1 MEQAT
6 ANYQIRTATLYRSVK
21 HITQDAAAYISTRSL
36 ILTGSRKLKSITSV
50 HTAVNRS

>member
-6 ANYQIRTATLYRSVK
+6 ANYQIRTAILYRSVK
-21 HITQDAAAYISTRSL
+21 HITQDAAAYTSIKSL
-36 ILTGSRKLKSITSV
+36 ILTGNGKLKSITSV